1 VKQATSDTLPLP
13 LPWEAQATDARMR
26 TRIGAPPP
34 LPPGMPERPPVSGKS
49 HGAKPP
55 KRGPSKIT
63 HGLVALSSAAI
74 LAVYTV
80 GYVRTESADAQLNG
94 GGVSASRVIAAAP
107 VVLSTGTIVPLPTTG
122 SGNSGFFSPNTPTPA
137 PTATLPAAT
146 PTANAVAAAVVATGT
161 TGASPTAAATRSA
174 ATIAV
179 ATATPTNAPAPAP
192 ASGMT
197 GANGAPTLVPFTP
210 PRAIA
215 TAPAVLPPP
224 TITTTIMPPTA
235 THAATATTV
244 AAAPAAAAAKTGKYT
259 DGSYTG
265 TGTSRRGDIEVAVTV
280 QGGKITSAEITT
292 CGTVYSCSRI
302 AALPGQVITRQSAT
316 VDRVSGA
323 TYSTQAYQLAVAD
336 ALAQAGGA

>member
-1 VKQATSDTLPLP
+1 MA
-13 LPWEAQATDARMR
+13 
-26 TRIGAPPP
+26 
-34 LPPGMPERPPVSGKS
+34 

-146 PTANAVAAAVVATGT
+146 PTANAAAVAVVATGT
-161 TGASPTAAATRSA
+161 TGASPTATAAAMRSA

-179 ATATPTNAPAPAP
+179 APATPTNAPAPASAP
-192 ASGMT
+192 AMT

-215 TAPAVLPPP
+215 TAPAVLP
-224 TITTTIMPPTA
+224 TATTTTTITLPTA

-244 AAAPAAAAAKTGKYT
+244 AAAPAAVAAKTGKYT

-265 TGTSRRGDIEVAVTV
+265 TGTSRRGDIEVAVV
-280 QGGKITSAEITT
+280 VKGGKITSAEITN
-292 CGTVYSCSRI
+292 CGTVYSCSRV

>member
-1 VKQATSDTLPLP
+1 MKQATSDTSSL
-13 LPWEAQATDARMR
+13 
-26 TRIGAPPP
+26 P
-34 LPPGMPERPPVSGKS
+34 LPPGTPERPPVLGGAR
-49 HGAKPP
+49 GAKPP

-74 LAVYTV
+74 LAVYAV

-94 GGVSASRVIAAAP
+94 GSIPTSRVIAAAP
-107 VVLSTGTIVPLPTTG
+107 VVVSTGTIVPLPTTG
-122 SGNSGFFSPNTPTPA
+122 SGNGGFFSPNTPTPA

-146 PTANAVAAAVVATGT
+146 PTANTVAAAVVATGT
-161 TGASPTAAATRSA
+161 TGASPTTAATRRA
-174 ATIAV
+174 AAIAI
-179 ATATPTNAPAPAP
+179 ATNAPAPAF
-192 ASGMT
+192 AIT
-197 GANGAPTLVPFTP
+197 EANGAPTLVPFTP

-215 TAPAVLPPP
+215 TAPAVPP
-224 TITTTIMPPTA
+224 TPTVTITPPTA
-235 THAATATTV
+235 THAAIATTV
-244 AAAPAAAAAKTGKYT
+244 AAAPAGAVQTGKYK

-265 TGTSRRGDIEVAVTV
+265 AGTSRRGDIEVAVTV

-292 CGTVYSCSRI
+292 CGTVYSCARI
-302 AALPGQVITRQSAT
+302 AALPGQVITRQSAM

>member
-1 VKQATSDTLPLP
+1 VKQATSDTSPLP
-13 LPWEAQATDARMR
+13 LPWEVRATEA
-26 TRIGAPPP
+26 RIGATPS
-34 LPPGMPERPPVSGKS
+34 LPPGTPERTPVSGGA
-49 HGAKPP
+49 HVAKPP

-74 LAVYTV
+74 LAVYAV
-80 GYVRTESADAQLNG
+80 GYVRTEAADAQLNG
-94 GGVSASRVIAAAP
+94 GGIPTSRVIAAAP

-122 SGNSGFFSPNTPTPA
+122 SGNSGFFSPNTPTPV
-137 PTATLPAAT
+137 PTATLAAAT
-146 PTANAVAAAVVATGT
+146 PTANAVAAAAVATGT
-161 TGASPTAAATRSA
+161 IGAPPTASATRGVATTTTTTNANAPVTTGA
-174 ATIAV
+174 
-179 ATATPTNAPAPAP
+179 
-192 ASGMT
+192 T
-197 GANGAPTLVPFTP
+197 GVPTLVPFTP

-215 TAPAVLPPP
+215 TAPVVLP
-224 TITTTIMPPTA
+224 TTTPPTA
-235 THAATATTV
+235 TRAATTPAV
-244 AAAPAAAAAKTGKYT
+244 AAAPAAVAKTGKYK

-265 TGTSRRGDIEVAVTV
+265 IGTSRRGDIEVAVTV

>member
-1 VKQATSDTLPLP
+1 VKQATSDTPPLP
-13 LPWEAQATDARMR
+13 LPWEARATDARTR
-26 TRIGAPPP
+26 TRLGVPSL
-34 LPPGMPERPPVSGKS
+34 LPPGTPERPPVSGGS

-74 LAVYTV
+74 LAVYAV

-174 ATIAV
+174 AIIAV

-192 ASGMT
+192 ASAMT

-215 TAPAVLPPP
+215 TAPAVLPTP
-224 TITTTIMPPTA
+224 TITITPPTA
-235 THAATATTV
+235 THTATATTV
-244 AAAPAAAAAKTGKYT
+244 AAAPAAAAAKTGKYK

-292 CGTVYSCSRI
+292 CGTVYSCARI
-302 AALPGQVITRQSAT
+302 AALPGQVITRQS
-316 VDRVSGA
+316 A

>member
-1 VKQATSDTLPLP
+1 MKQATSDTPPLP
-13 LPWEAQATDARMR
+13 LPWEARATDARTR
-26 TRIGAPPP
+26 TRLGV
-34 LPPGMPERPPVSGKS
+34 LPPGTPERPPVSGGL
-49 HGAKPP
+49 HGAKAP

-74 LAVYTV
+74 LAVYAV

-107 VVLSTGTIVPLPTTG
+107 VVLSTGTVVPLPTTG
-122 SGNSGFFSPNTPTPA
+122 SGNSGFFFPNTPTPA

-146 PTANAVAAAVVATGT
+146 PTANAVAAAAVATGT

-174 ATIAV
+174 AAIAVAV
-179 ATATPTNAPAPAP
+179 ATATPTNAPVPAP
-192 ASGMT
+192 ASAMV

-215 TAPAVLPPP
+215 TAPAVLSTP
-224 TITTTIMPPTA
+224 TITTTITLPTA

-244 AAAPAAAAAKTGKYT
+244 AAAPAAAAAKTGKYK

-280 QGGKITSAEITT
+280 QGGKITAAEITT
-292 CGTVYSCSRI
+292 CGTVYSCARI